1 MLPAGDK
8 EVGQQL
14 AFSNMNIEQDG
25 QLHKLV
31 RKINRTTHPL
41 NGRGTHVKFL
51 TGEQLLE
58 PEQPV
63 LPGSFVKLQT
73 RGANFAQSPH
83 SSFQLKH
90 QDNSFVQPTP
100 RRQTMTSFKTPPSSF
115 SSDNSVAEPSTTSWT
130 CAVPTRNS

>member
-1 MLPAGDK
+1 
-8 EVGQQL
+8 
-14 AFSNMNIEQDG
+14 MNIEQDG

-63 LPGSFVKLQT
+63 LPGTSARTISLLNRQQQAGHVQFQQGTARNKISSNSINTFAGREPLYTRRDLHQSLQLANSKLQF
-73 RGANFAQSPH
+73 NQSEFATHQIGVCS
-83 SSFQLKH
+83 SSF
-90 QDNSFVQPTP
+90 
-100 RRQTMTSFKTPPSSF
+100 TSTIGY
-115 SSDNSVAEPSTTSWT
+115 
-130 CAVPTRNS
+130 